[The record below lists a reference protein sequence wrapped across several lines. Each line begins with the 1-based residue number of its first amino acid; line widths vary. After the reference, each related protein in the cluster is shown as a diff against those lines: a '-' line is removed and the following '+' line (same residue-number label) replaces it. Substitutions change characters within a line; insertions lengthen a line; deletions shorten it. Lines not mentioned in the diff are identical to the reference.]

1 MADVHR
7 KIELQEQDDLRY
19 LINNTR
25 CRASEKIDEAL
36 PPIQGEDAL
45 RRRVEELVHEVS
57 FFILITVLFIILKSA
72 YLRLTSCDL
81 KVHNNDLHNCVRE
94 YRHQRPSSV
103 TYVPRISA
111 RFIPHKH
118 RTPKRRIRTLRR

>member
-19 LINNTR
+19 LINNAR
-25 CRASEKIDEAL
+25 RRASEKIDEAL

-57 FFILITVLFIILKSA
+57 FYIPTTVHFKILEPT
-72 YLRLTSCDL
+72 YLRLT
-81 KVHNNDLHNCVRE
+81 
-94 YRHQRPSSV
+94 
-103 TYVPRISA
+103 
-111 RFIPHKH
+111 
-118 RTPKRRIRTLRR
+118 IRDSKFST

>member
-19 LINNTR
+19 LINNAR
-25 CRASEKIDEAL
+25 HRASEKIDEAL

-57 FFILITVLFIILKSA
+57 SHFFFQISLSSTPVLHF
-72 YLRLTSCDL
+72 
-81 KVHNNDLHNCVRE
+81 E
-94 YRHQRPSSV
+94 G
-103 TYVPRISA
+103 
-111 RFIPHKH
+111 
-118 RTPKRRIRTLRR
+118 

>member
-19 LINNTR
+19 LINNAR
-25 CRASEKIDEAL
+25 QRASEKIDEAL

-57 FFILITVLFIILKSA
+57 LCFRYHSLYIATDYHIE
-72 YLRLTSCDL
+72 D
-81 KVHNNDLHNCVRE
+81 
-94 YRHQRPSSV
+94 
-103 TYVPRISA
+103 
-111 RFIPHKH
+111 
-118 RTPKRRIRTLRR
+118 